1 MSCLSAVE
9 TAVGM
14 ESGSIP
20 VTTESAESPASHGS
34 SASDRNERS
43 SNAETAVEGISS
55 APQDN
60 DEVISEATDPQYNF
74 ANKKGHFAIEES

>member
-20 VTTESAESPASHGS
+20 VTTENPQSPASHGS

-43 SNAETAVEGISS
+43 SNAETAVEGMT

-74 ANKKGHFAIEES
+74 AQIKRPLCN